1 MAETGSAS
9 RRSKAKGPRAVA
21 EPRASRRAV
30 AARKPRAG
38 RRAER
43 RQAILAAALR
53 EFSARGFAAARLD
66 DVADAAGIAKGTI
79 YLYFRDK
86 EALFQD
92 LIRSEMS
99 PVVATLETALAVDLP
114 VRAVA
119 ERAVELFVREIYG
132 TSRKDIIRLIISEG
146 PRFPKLA
153 DFYYREVL
161 SRVIAAVRALLA
173 RALERGE
180 LRSDAVIR
188 FPQLLGAPGIVAI
201 IWNGLFGRHDPLD
214 VRALMHAHLD
224 LLFGE
229 GKPK

>member
-1 MAETGSAS
+1 MTEIAAAS
-9 RRSKAKGPRAVA
+9 RRSKA
-21 EPRASRRAV
+21 RRARPTV
-30 AARKPRAG
+30 AGPRAG

-43 RQAILAAALR
+43 RQAILAAALK

-86 EALFQD
+86 ETLFQD
-92 LIRSEMS
+92 LILSEMG

-132 TSRKDIIRLIISEG
+132 TSRRDIIRLILSEG
-146 PRFPKLA
+146 PRFPQLA

-161 SRVIAAVRALLA
+161 SRIIAAVRALLR

-180 LRSDAVIR
+180 LHSDAIIR

-201 IWNGLFGRHDPLD
+201 IWSGLFERQEPLD
-214 VRALMHAHLD
+214 VQGLMRAHLD

-229 GKPK
+229 GKAT

>member
-1 MAETGSAS
+1 MAEFET
-9 RRSKAKGPRAVA
+9 
-21 EPRASRRAV
+21 ASRRAKRRRPRP
-30 AARKPRAG
+30 AAAAPKPRAN
-38 RRAER
+38 RRVER
-43 RQAILAAALR
+43 RQGILAAALK

-114 VRAVA
+114 LRAVA
-119 ERAVELFVREIYG
+119 ERAVELFVREIYL

-146 PRFPKLA
+146 PRFPQLA

-161 SRVIAAVRALLA
+161 SRIIAAVRELLA

-180 LRSDAVIR
+180 LRSDAIIR
-188 FPQLLGAPGIVAI
+188 FPQLLGAPGIIAI
-201 IWNGLFGRHDPLD
+201 IWNGLFERHDPLD
-214 VRALMHAHLD
+214 VQALLRAHLD

-229 GKPK
+229 GGAR

>member
-1 MAETGSAS
+1 MAEIAAADRRGKATG
-9 RRSKAKGPRAVA
+9 
-21 EPRASRRAV
+21 RRAV
-30 AARKPRAG
+30 APAGPRAP

-43 RQAILAAALR
+43 RQAILAAALQ

-66 DVADAAGIAKGTI
+66 DIADAAGIAKGTI

-99 PVVATLETALAVDLP
+99 PVVATLETALALDLP

-132 TSRKDIIRLIISEG
+132 SSRKNIIRLIISEG
-146 PRFPKLA
+146 PRFPQLA
-153 DFYYREVL
+153 EFYYSEVVA
-161 SRVIAAVRALLA
+161 RGIAAVRALMA

-180 LRSDAVIR
+180 LRNDAIIR
-188 FPQLLGAPGIVAI
+188 FPQLLVAPGIVAI
-201 IWNGLFGRHDPLD
+201 IWNGLFEPHEPLD
-214 VRALMHAHLD
+214 VQALMRAHLD

-229 GKPK
+229 GTAK

>member
-1 MAETGSAS
+1 MAKAATADRGGKA
-9 RRSKAKGPRAVA
+9 RRRAPTGPRD
-21 EPRASRRAV
+21 
-30 AARKPRAG
+30 G

-43 RQAILAAALR
+43 RQAILAAALQ

-66 DVADAAGIAKGTI
+66 DVAVAAGIAKGTI

-99 PVVATLETALAVDLP
+99 PVVATLEAALAVDLP

-119 ERAVELFVREIYG
+119 ERAVALFVREIYS
-132 TSRKDIIRLIISEG
+132 TSRKDVVRLIISEG
-146 PRFPKLA
+146 PRFPQLA

-161 SRVIAAVRALLA
+161 ARIITAVRALLT
-173 RALERGE
+173 RALARGE
-180 LRSDAVIR
+180 LRSDALIR

-201 IWNGLFGRHDPLD
+201 IWSGLFERHDPLD
-214 VRALMHAHLD
+214 VQDLLRAHLD

-229 GKPK
+229 GKAK

>member
-1 MAETGSAS
+1 MAEIATTS
-9 RRSKAKGPRAVA
+9 RRSKTRRPRRTVAGPRAD
-21 EPRASRRAV
+21 
-30 AARKPRAG
+30 

-43 RQAILAAALR
+43 RQAILAAALK

-66 DVADAAGIAKGTI
+66 DIADAAGIAKGTI

-86 EALFQD
+86 ETLFQD
-92 LIRSEMS
+92 LILSEMG

-132 TSRKDIIRLIISEG
+132 TSRREIIRLILSEG
-146 PRFPKLA
+146 PRFPQLA

-161 SRVIAAVRALLA
+161 SRIIAAVRALLR

-180 LRSDAVIR
+180 LRNDAIIR

-201 IWNGLFGRHDPLD
+201 IWSGLFERQDPLD
-214 VRALMHAHLD
+214 VAGLMRAHLD

-229 GKPK
+229 GTAT

>member
-1 MAETGSAS
+1 MTEIAATS
-9 RRSKAKGPRAVA
+9 RRSKA
-21 EPRASRRAV
+21 RRARRTV
-30 AARKPRAG
+30 AGPRAG

-43 RQAILAAALR
+43 RQAILAAALK

-86 EALFQD
+86 ETLFQD
-92 LIRSEMS
+92 LILSEMG

-132 TSRKDIIRLIISEG
+132 TSRREIIRLILSEG
-146 PRFPKLA
+146 PRFPQLA

-161 SRVIAAVRALLA
+161 SRIIAAVRALLR

-180 LRSDAVIR
+180 LRSDAIIR

-201 IWNGLFGRHDPLD
+201 IWSGLFERQEPLD
-214 VRALMHAHLD
+214 VQGLMRAHLD

-229 GKPK
+229 GKAT

>member
-1 MAETGSAS
+1 MTEIATTS
-9 RRSKAKGPRAVA
+9 RRSKARRPRPTVA
-21 EPRASRRAV
+21 G
-30 AARKPRAG
+30 PRAG

-43 RQAILAAALR
+43 RQAILAAALK

-86 EALFQD
+86 ETLFQD
-92 LIRSEMS
+92 LILSEMG

-132 TSRKDIIRLIISEG
+132 TSRREIIRLILSEG
-146 PRFPKLA
+146 PRFPQLA

-161 SRVIAAVRALLA
+161 SRIIAAVRALLR

-180 LRSDAVIR
+180 LRGDAIIR

-201 IWNGLFGRHDPLD
+201 LWSGLFQRQDPLD
-214 VRALMHAHLD
+214 VEGLMRAHLD

-229 GKPK
+229 GKAT

>member
-1 MAETGSAS
+1 MAEFET
-9 RRSKAKGPRAVA
+9 
-21 EPRASRRAV
+21 ASRRAKRRRPRP
-30 AARKPRAG
+30 AAAAPKPRAN
-38 RRAER
+38 RRVER
-43 RQAILAAALR
+43 RQGILAAALK

-114 VRAVA
+114 LRAVA
-119 ERAVELFVREIYG
+119 ERAVELFVREIYL

-146 PRFPKLA
+146 PRFPQLA

-161 SRVIAAVRALLA
+161 SRIIAAVRELLA

-180 LRSDAVIR
+180 LRSDAIIR
-188 FPQLLGAPGIVAI
+188 FPQLLAAPGIIAI
-201 IWNGLFGRHDPLD
+201 IWNGLFERHDPLD
-214 VRALMHAHLD
+214 VQALMRAHLD

-229 GKPK
+229 GTAT

>member
-1 MAETGSAS
+1 MAEIGTAS
-9 RRSKAKGPRAVA
+9 PRSKPRR
-21 EPRASRRAV
+21 PRRAM
-30 AARKPRAG
+30 AAAAPRAG

-43 RQAILAAALR
+43 RQAILAAALQ

-66 DVADAAGIAKGTI
+66 DVAVAAGIAKGTI

-86 EALFQD
+86 ETLFQD
-92 LIRSEMS
+92 LILSEMG
-99 PVVATLETALAVDLP
+99 PVVVTLETALAVDLP

-132 TSRKDIIRLIISEG
+132 TSRREIIRLILSEG
-146 PRFPKLA
+146 PRFPQLA

-161 SRVIAAVRALLA
+161 SRIIAAVRALLR

-180 LRSDAVIR
+180 LRNDAIIR

-201 IWNGLFGRHDPLD
+201 VWSGLFERQDPLD
-214 VRALMHAHLD
+214 VPGLMRAHLD

-229 GKPK
+229 GTAT